1 MKRAVSISIGSS
13 KRDKATQVNILGET
27 VSIERIGTDGDMKKA
42 NALYRELDGK
52 VDAFGV
58 GGAVLGIMMED
69 KWSTMHSVQSLI
81 TGVNQTPIVDGT
93 GLKMTLEKK
102 ITSVINQELAGYVK
116 EKRAFVAVA
125 LDRWGSA
132 RAFLDDG
139 YDVIFGDL
147 MFAMGLEIPIRS
159 EKSLRKLGNML
170 LPIMSRLPFEWIY
183 PTGEK
188 QNEREPKYQQFFEW
202 ATVVAGDC
210 HYLWKYMPEKLPGRV
225 VVTNTTTQSDQDFF
239 NNAGIKYL
247 ITTTPILD
255 GRSFGTNMME
265 AAIVAALGRKDP
277 VDYAHPGDYF
287 EIMEQAIS
295 EIPLRPQVK
304 ELN

>member
-13 KRDKATQVNILGET
+13 KRDKATEVTLLGET
-27 VSIERIGTDGDMKKA
+27 VTIERIGTDGDMKKA
-42 NALYRELDGK
+42 NALYHELDGK

-58 GGAVLGIMMED
+58 GGALLGIMMED
-69 KWSTMHSVQSLI
+69 KWSVMHSVQSLI
-81 TGVNQTPIVDGT
+81 KGVNKTPIVDGT
-93 GLKMTLEKK
+93 GLKMTLEKQV
-102 ITSVINQELAGYVK
+102 TDVINSELSGYVK

-132 RAFLDDG
+132 RAFLNDG
-139 YDVIFGDL
+139 YEVVFGDL
-147 MFAMGLEIPIRS
+147 MFAMGIEIPLHS
-159 EKSLRKLGNML
+159 EKQIRNIGNAL
-170 LPIMSRLPFEWIY
+170 LPLMSRLPFEWLY

-188 QNEREPKYQQFFEW
+188 QNEREPKYQKFFEW

-225 VVTNTTTQSDQDFF
+225 IVTNTTTQSDQEFF
-239 NNAGIKYL
+239 KSAGIKYL

-255 GRSFGTNMME
+255 GRSFGTNMIE
-265 AAIVAALGRKDP
+265 AAIIAALGRKEP

-287 EIMEQAIS
+287 NIMEKAVKD
-295 EIPLRPQVK
+295 IPLRPQVK
-304 ELN
+304 EL

>member
-13 KRDKATQVNILGET
+13 KRDKATEVTLLGET

-58 GGAVLGIMMED
+58 GGALLGIMMED

-81 TGVNQTPIVDGT
+81 TGVNKTPIVDGT
-93 GLKMTLEKK
+93 GLKMTLEKRV
-102 ITSVINQELAGYVK
+102 TDTINNELVGVVK

-139 YDVIFGDL
+139 YEVVFGDL
-147 MFAMGLEIPIRS
+147 MFAMGLAIPIRS
-159 EKSLRKLGNML
+159 EKQIRNLGNAL
-170 LPIMSRLPFEWIY
+170 LPIMSRLPFDWVY

-188 QNEREPKYQQFFEW
+188 QNEREPKYQKYFEW

-225 VVTNTTTQSDQDFF
+225 IVTNTTTQSDQEFF
-239 NNAGIKYL
+239 KQAGIKHL

-265 AAIVAALGRKDP
+265 AAIVAALGRKEP
-277 VDYAHPGDYF
+277 VDYANPGNYF
-287 EIMEQAIS
+287 EIMEKAIAD
-295 EIPLRPQVK
+295 IPLKPQVK
-304 ELN
+304 EL

>member
-27 VSIERIGTDGDMKKA
+27 VLIERIGTDGDMKKA

-58 GGAVLGIMMED
+58 GGALLGIMMED

-102 ITSVINQELAGYVK
+102 ITAVINQDLAGYVK

-188 QNEREPKYQQFFEW
+188 QNEREPKYQKFFEW

-239 NNAGIKYL
+239 KNAGIKYL

-265 AAIVAALGRKDP
+265 AAIVAALGRKEP

-287 EIMEQAIS
+287 EIMEKAIS

-304 ELN
+304 ELS